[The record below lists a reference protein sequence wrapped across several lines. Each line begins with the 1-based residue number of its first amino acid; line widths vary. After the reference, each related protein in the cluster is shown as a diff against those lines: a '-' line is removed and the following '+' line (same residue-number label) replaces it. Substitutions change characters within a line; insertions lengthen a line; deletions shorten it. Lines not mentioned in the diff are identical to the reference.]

1 MTSQPFTILA
11 AAHELPCRVV
21 TNDELAAQMDTS
33 DEWIRQRTGI
43 HTRHIAAPDQ
53 TTSTLS
59 TSVAQKLLHQ
69 SGVAPDQISYILVA
83 TMSPDYA
90 TPATAAQVQGN
101 IGATNAVAFDL
112 SAACSGFVYG
122 LHVMAKLLVGAA
134 PGYGI
139 VLGGETLSRL
149 VDWQDRS
156 TAVLFGDGA
165 GGVLVT
171 NDPAAG
177 NGQYLGDD
185 LHTLGD
191 QGAYLTARQLGG
203 SDPDPYLR
211 MNGRKVYSFA
221 TRHVPRSLTAGVT
234 QAGLSLTA
242 VDYFLLHQANARI
255 IQQVA
260 KELDQPLAKF
270 PQNIATV
277 GNTAAASEPIL
288 LSTEIADRRIQRG
301 QTLALCGFGGGLT
314 VGTVILRY

>member
-1 MTSQPFTILA
+1 
-11 AAHELPCRVV
+11 
-21 TNDELAAQMDTS
+21 
-33 DEWIRQRTGI
+33 
-43 HTRHIAAPDQ
+43 
-53 TTSTLS
+53 
-59 TSVAQKLLHQ
+59 
-69 SGVAPDQISYILVA
+69 
-83 TMSPDYA
+83 
-90 TPATAAQVQGN
+90 
-101 IGATNAVAFDL
+101 
-112 SAACSGFVYG
+112 
-122 LHVMAKLLVGAA
+122 
-134 PGYGI
+134 
-139 VLGGETLSRL
+139 
-149 VDWQDRS
+149 
-156 TAVLFGDGA
+156 
-165 GGVLVT
+165 
-171 NDPAAG
+171 
-177 NGQYLGDD
+177 
-185 LHTLGD
+185 
-191 QGAYLTARQLGG
+191 
-203 SDPDPYLR
+203 